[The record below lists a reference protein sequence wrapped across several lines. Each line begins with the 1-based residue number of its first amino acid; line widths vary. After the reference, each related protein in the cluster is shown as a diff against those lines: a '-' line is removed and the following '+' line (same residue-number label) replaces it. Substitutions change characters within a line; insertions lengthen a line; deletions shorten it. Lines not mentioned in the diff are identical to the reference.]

1 MTSLIKTQV
10 EGGILHL
17 TLNIPEKKNAL
28 TDDLRSAL
36 RDAVTEAQTDVA
48 VRALLISG
56 AGGAFCSGGDIS
68 AMTGEPVIARRRMQ
82 ILHDV
87 VKMLIAGTKPV
98 VAAVTGPAFGAGFSL
113 ALCCDHV
120 VADSKARFSASFG
133 RVGLPPDLALAYTL
147 PRRIGDARARRI
159 LLSSSIVEAEEA
171 AHLGIVDTL
180 VSSDDLP
187 DQARRI
193 ARDMAAF
200 TQAPKGH
207 VKRLLTAAAGDL
219 DAHLE
224 REMAS
229 YIELLNAPEHTEA
242 REAFL
247 SKSAR

>member
-68 AMTGEPVIARRRMQ
+68 AMTGDPVIARRRMQ

-133 RVGLPPDLALAYTL
+133 CVGLPPDLALAYTL

-180 VSSDDLP
+180 VSGDDLP

-247 SKSAR
+247 SKAMR